1 MRPKNK
7 YANVLYMSLTI
18 AMGWKSVVVRAFF
31 VFGSIWNIVLF
42 QDDGISP
49 VCKIWFMMPRRAVT
63 TLSGAK
69 CNNSAT
75 NPHSSEA
82 LFIFSR
88 LMAHSTPVSSN
99 LALSS
104 AMVGLD
110 YLDVHEKCFPTCL
123 RNHWLEDVVR
133 TVERWCA
140 TFSAAFSIGLACSAT
155 VEVLKISMHEAHVDA
170 ILQCQKI
177 IVF

>member
-1 MRPKNK
+1 MFQQLLKSPKIK

-18 AMGWKSVVVRAFF
+18 AMGRKSVVVRAFF

-69 CNNSAT
+69 CNRSAT
-75 NPHSSEA
+75 NPHSS
-82 LFIFSR
+82 
-88 LMAHSTPVSSN
+88 SSN

-110 YLDVHEKCFPTCL
+110 YLDVHEKYFPTCL
-123 RNHWLEDVVR
+123 RNHWLEDVAR

-140 TFSAAFSIGLACSAT
+140 TFSAAFSIGLAYSET
-155 VEVLKISMHEAHVDA
+155 VEVFKVSMHEAHVDA
-170 ILQCQKI
+170 ILQCQNI
-177 IVF
+177 IVL